1 MNSVVLIGRLTK
13 DPQVRYTS
21 KSQMAVATFTI
32 AIDRMK
38 KDGEEKKTDYPRIT
52 VFGKSAENCERYL
65 KKGRLVGIQGR
76 LQTDSYKNKA
86 GETVYT
92 HDVVADR
99 VEFLEWGDKNV
110 VPETTSKPEDDPQIV
125 EEPQAEPGN
134 FEVIEEDIPF

>member
-52 VFGKSAENCERYL
+52 VFGK
-65 KKGRLVGIQGR
+65 
-76 LQTDSYKNKA
+76 
-86 GETVYT
+86 
-92 HDVVADR
+92 
-99 VEFLEWGDKNV
+99 
-110 VPETTSKPEDDPQIV
+110 
-125 EEPQAEPGN
+125 
-134 FEVIEEDIPF
+134 